1 MHHLLAYFDHF
12 VCQLM
17 HNAVGNNDSMFS
29 SAAFSTAVTNECKS
43 KYCPPERRLILFL
56 KRSDGS
62 SPQANSHLSL
72 VSPSVIDSLSSEFQS
87 YHFVHNFARNVYFGD
102 LMIPCMLIM
111 LMDK

>member
-1 MHHLLAYFDHF
+1 MSYCRFFCSHHLLHYFDHF

-29 SAAFSTAVTNECKS
+29 FAALPTAV
-43 KYCPPERRLILFL
+43 PEGRLILFL

-62 SPQANSHLSL
+62 SPQANSHFSL

-102 LMIPCMLIM
+102 LIIPCMLIM
-111 LMDK
+111 LMDR